1 MRSIRQW
8 FVRLENAIHREL
20 IVHST
25 DALRVAF
32 GAVFVGFGALKFFPG
47 VSPAESLVIA
57 TTDKLTL
64 GLVPGHAALVVIA
77 ALECFIGVCML
88 AGRWMRLAI
97 WLLALQFVG
106 ILAPLVLLP
115 ARLFSGPHH
124 APTLE
129 GQYVLKDVIL
139 VAAGMVIAA
148 ATFRGGRL
156 VREEEPSPSP
166 SSTAGRFDLGAELL
180 EPEPDPALDRSDR
193 LVESQRDLVVRQA
206 AEERELERA
215 LLRVRERGQRGAQ
228 ESL

>member
-1 MRSIRQW
+1 MRVICQW
-8 FVRLENAIHREL
+8 FVRLENVIHREL
-20 IVHST
+20 IRHST
-25 DALRVAF
+25 DVLRVAV
-32 GAVFVGFGALKFFPG
+32 GAVFLGFGVLKLFPG

-77 ALECFIGVCML
+77 TLECFIGVCML

-106 ILAPLVLLP
+106 ILSPLVLLP
-115 ARLFSGPHH
+115 ARLFGGPHH

-156 VREEEPSPSP
+156 VREEPSLPP
-166 SSTAGRFDLGAELL
+166 PADPLTAR
-180 EPEPDPALDRSDR
+180 P
-193 LVESQRDLVVRQA
+193 A
-206 AEERELERA
+206 AEPGRA
-215 LLRVRERGQRGAQ
+215 SPVPDAVIRSSSRRRRRGAFRVRA
-228 ESL
+228 

>member
-8 FVRLENAIHREL
+8 FVQLENVIHREL
-20 IVHST
+20 VSHST
-25 DALRVAF
+25 DLLRVAF
-32 GAVFVGFGALKFFPG
+32 GAVFLGFGLLKLFPG
-47 VSPAESLVIA
+47 VSPAESLVMA

-64 GLVPGHAALVVIA
+64 GLIPGHAALVVIA

-106 ILAPLVLLP
+106 ILSPLALLP

-139 VAAGMVIAA
+139 VAAGLVIAA

-156 VREEEPSPSP
+156 VREEPSPSP
-166 SSTAGRFDLGAELL
+166 PR
-180 EPEPDPALDRSDR
+180 
-193 LVESQRDLVVRQA
+193 A
-206 AEERELERA
+206 A
-215 LLRVRERGQRGAQ
+215 
-228 ESL
+228 